1 MDQEIRVAKERHF
14 LGETTEERTKKFYHI
29 LKVMNE
35 CGEIEF
41 LHALSMVCTERYL
54 NESRAPDQS
63 KKRKWFTMSRLSTV
77 LKNKL
82 MEQGTDEP
90 VHFDLC
96 RTEYS
101 GLGGNL

>member
-1 MDQEIRVAKERHF
+1 MNQEIRVAKERHF

-54 NESRAPDQS
+54 NESHAPDQS
-63 KKRKWFTMSRLSTV
+63 KKRKWFSMGKLSTG
-77 LKNKL
+77 LKDKL
-82 MEQGTDEP
+82 LKQGADEQF
-90 VHFDLC
+90 HFDLC
-96 RTEYS
+96 SAKYFK
-101 GLGGNL
+101 LGG